1 MLKGAFDAL
10 HNIGGCEAYK
20 EEVEGE
26 WDNMIYAPNYI
37 FGLKAETVNIK
48 WIIIRIFIFKCPFK
62 FMKVRRSKLIWGEH
76 IRMKHI

>member
-10 HNIGGCEAYK
+10 HNIGGYEAYK

-26 WDNMIYAPNYI
+26 WDNMIYVPNYT
-37 FGLKAETVNIK
+37 FGLNAETVDLY

-62 FMKVRRSKLIWGEH
+62 FKKVRRS
-76 IRMKHI
+76 